1 MKTFRLLISLAGV
14 VAVVVSLGGCAHQ
27 WETVLDGRLYT
38 RTPLHRYPVTIVAVD
53 GDYSTFV
60 PRRVNAGV
68 HELLIDAAPTIA
80 SYLPDRKAF
89 TFKTEKCVRYWLAA
103 QRTSN
108 YTRDFALVIDHA
120 EAVPGC
126 NPTTGAPAQAVIVPT
141 DPAQIEP
148 PRAIPMPKRT

>member
-1 MKTFRLLISLAGV
+1 MKTVPLLMSLAG
-14 VAVVVSLGGCAHQ
+14 AVVLGGCAHQ
-27 WETVLDGRLYT
+27 WETVLDGQLYT
-38 RTPLHRYPVTIVAVD
+38 RTHLHRYPVSIVAVD
-53 GDYSTFV
+53 GEYSTLV

-68 HELLIDAAPTIA
+68 HELMIDAAPTIA
-80 SYLPDRKAF
+80 SYLPDRKTF

-108 YTRDFALVIDHA
+108 YTRDYELVIDHA

-126 NPTTGAPAQAVIVPT
+126 QPTSGAPAQAVIVPA

-148 PRAIPMPKRT
+148 PRAIPMPKRS

>member
-1 MKTFRLLISLAGV
+1 MKTVPVLLKLASVAALGSLA
-14 VAVVVSLGGCAHQ
+14 GCAHQ

-38 RTPLHRYPVTIVAVD
+38 RTHLHRYPVSIVAVD
-53 GDYSTFV
+53 GEYSTFV
-60 PRRVNAGV
+60 PRRVDAGV

-103 QRTSN
+103 QRTSR
-108 YTRDFALVIDHA
+108 YSRDYELVIDHA
-120 EAVPGC
+120 EPVPGC
-126 NPTTGAPAQAVIVPT
+126 RPTSGAPAQAVIVPA
-141 DPAQIEP
+141 DPALIEP

>member
-1 MKTFRLLISLAGV
+1 MKKIFFSLMLPTAL
-14 VAVVVSLGGCAHQ
+14 AVGLTACAHQ

-38 RTPLHRYPVTIVAVD
+38 RTHLHRYPVSIVAVD
-53 GDYSTFV
+53 GEYSTIT
-60 PRRVNAGV
+60 PRRIDAGV

-103 QRTSN
+103 QRKSA
-108 YTRDFALVIDHA
+108 YSRDYELVIDHA

-126 NPTTGAPAQAVIVPT
+126 QPTSGAPTQPVIVPRDT
-141 DPAQIEP
+141 SLIEP